1 MALPVTKHA
10 IDDSRVIHHE
20 LGHWLMAREMGFSVG
35 QIFIERKSGK
45 ASGHA
50 TVYPTAPSRLDTA
63 EAVDD
68 YLSRRIR
75 VLLAGVIVEIE
86 WYKKTFGKDL
96 GEELDRIYENGVIDH
111 SGINDKGKAEEL
123 LVILAGIRKEPTAKY
138 HDLSYQTRA
147 LFVEIYREAKQLVG
161 RFLEKLFT
169 LADLVA
175 NEPWQ
180 NHTTLD
186 VKNERLIELTDV
198 AAEIIASAAQAETP
212 SGVAYS

>member
-1 MALPVTKHA
+1 MALPATTHT

-35 QIFIERKSGK
+35 HIFIERKSAK

-50 TVYPTAPSRLDTA
+50 KVYPRAPSRLDKA

-68 YLSRRIR
+68 YLSKRIR

-86 WYKKTFGKDL
+86 WYKKTFGDEL
-96 GEELDRIYENGVIDH
+96 GKQLDRIYENPVIDR

-123 LVILAGIRKEPTAKY
+123 LAILAGIRKAPTAQY
-138 HDLSYQTRA
+138 NAFSDQVRA
-147 LFVEIYREAKQLVG
+147 LFVEIYRDAKLLIEA
-161 RFLEKLFT
+161 FLEKLFA

-180 NHTTLD
+180 NDTTLD
-186 VKNERLIELTDV
+186 VTNRRLIELNDV
-198 AAEIIASAAQAETP
+198 AAEIVASKA
-212 SGVAYS
+212 

>member
-50 TVYPTAPSRLDTA
+50 TVYPTAPSRLVTA

-186 VKNERLIELTDV
+186 VTNERLVELTDV
-198 AAEIIASAAQAETP
+198 AAEIIASAAKTERP
-212 SGVAYS
+212 SGAAYS